1 MLFRSFRDMESALA
15 GREVDFDAFD
25 HADMRFHRAIMRA
38 CHNDLLEQMSRVVV
52 GALLVSFKATS
63 RLPGSARASLPKHR
77 TILEAIR
84 AGDANGAARAMRRLV
99 HGTARE
105 IEAFSRRQA
114 ARRARRRA

>member
-1 MLFRSFRDMESALA
+1 MESALA